1 MAGNRVVA
9 HYRDG
14 RLVKGTTSDFLPTR
28 DYFHVAP
35 DGGGAPVAVPI
46 GELKAVFFVKDLV
59 GDPQHQPRNEF
70 DPGKPAPGRKIRVT
84 FKDGEVM
91 VGTTQ
96 GYQPGRVG
104 FFVAPADPHS
114 NTERCFVIA
123 AATTAVGFV

>member
-46 GELKAVFFVKDLV
+46 GELKALFFVKDLV
-59 GDPQHQPRNEF
+59 GDPQHQARNEF
-70 DPGKPAPGRKIRVT
+70 HPAQPAGGWGGGYGGRTWAQASPNWRV
-84 FKDGEVM
+84 
-91 VGTTQ
+91 
-96 GYQPGRVG
+96 RR
-104 FFVAPADPHS
+104 S
-114 NTERCFVIA
+114 RCRPQS
-123 AATTAVGFV
+123 TR